1 MSSIKSSFLIILFL
15 LGSLL
20 LIWIGTLLTTEAIAF
35 WRHGIP
41 TEAEVLGLHDIS
53 RSTKGGNTY
62 YYKLKVYGEEHI
74 GKFRYELSE
83 GDLITV
89 LALPGP
95 PLKVALGDEESSLFE
110 IFCLL
115 TGSKLVAICFIAL
128 IILSVGMDVVLLI
141 GLWNIWFGIDHTTS
155 NAS

>member
-1 MSSIKSSFLIILFL
+1 MNSIKSSFLIILLL

-35 WRHGIP
+35 WRHGVQ
-41 TEAEVLGLHDIS
+41 TEAEVLSLHHIS
-53 RSTKGGNTY
+53 RSTKGGDTY
-62 YYKLKVYGEEHI
+62 YYKLKVYDEENI

-83 GDLITV
+83 GDIITV

-115 TGSKLVAICFIAL
+115 IGSKLVAICFIAL
-128 IILSVGMDVVLLI
+128 VILSVCLDVVLLI

>member
-1 MSSIKSSFLIILFL
+1 M
-15 LGSLL
+15 GSLL
-20 LIWIGTLLTTEAIAF
+20 LIWIASLSTTEALAF

-41 TEAEVLGLHDIS
+41 AEAEVMGLHHIS

-62 YYKLKVYGEEHI
+62 YYKLKVYGAEHI

-83 GDLITV
+83 GDIITV

-95 PLKVALGDEESSLFE
+95 PLKVALGDEKSSLFE

-115 TGSKLVAICFIAL
+115 IGGKLVAICFIAL
-128 IILSVGMDVVLLI
+128 VILSVCMDVVLLL